1 VPAYPGCPGKMPLN
15 GCSSSSISSSSSSS
29 SCSSSSSSSSSK
41 VAVSSAVGKAKA
53 GCGIGSVLAQD
64 LGNGAECLAINP
76 LDTWC
81 TQLGF
86 CCPDPAA

>member
-1 VPAYPGCPGKMPLN
+1 
-15 GCSSSSISSSSSSS
+15 
-29 SCSSSSSSSSSK
+29 